1 MEVSPQRHER
11 ITNDSSRLRWFSI
24 SCNEVFQSESGEADM
39 SSMNEVGDISLD
51 GFDGMSIESHS
62 LELVPD
68 LNSWGILLSMAIQS
82 IF

>member
-1 MEVSPQRHER
+1 
-11 ITNDSSRLRWFSI
+11 
-24 SCNEVFQSESGEADM
+24 M

-51 GFDGMSIESHS
+51 GFDGMSIKSHS